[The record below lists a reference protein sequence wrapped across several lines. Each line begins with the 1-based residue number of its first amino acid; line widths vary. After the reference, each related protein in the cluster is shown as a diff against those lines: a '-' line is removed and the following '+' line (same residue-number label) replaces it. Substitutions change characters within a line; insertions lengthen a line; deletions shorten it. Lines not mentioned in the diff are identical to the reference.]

1 MSNWFYDTSIGAAI
15 GAARCCSFVGGGFG
29 LLVVSYGQTRW
40 VKNLRGSGR
49 RGVIPYVHRRTE
61 LYCTSLPYLNL
72 FFFLTDFREVAP
84 TRAFYN
90 LKSDSYNES

>member
-40 VKNLRGSGR
+40 VENLRGSGR
-49 RGVIPYVHRRTE
+49 RGVIPYVHRITE